1 MSFLQNL
8 KERFSKKDENVEQ
21 FLQNE
26 VMPSEDIEDEQDN
39 ISVPDED
46 APEDDAK
53 TVKGKLVKGIAFGVA
68 AIAVGAVV
76 SNMMST
82 PKHNPQGKE
91 STDLSANTI
100 TANPAQ
106 GIPDNYADIAKYQ
119 AKNNK
124 QQPIKPVNAEQRLA
138 GQQQGQPYNANHSNA
153 YRPVYESSSSYMPTN
168 NAGNYSH
175 GSTYNSGSDA
185 RQLAQQQAKIAAS
198 PILFDISKFAQAAA
212 SMSTANAAPA
222 PMQTTND
229 SYDTGFTLYA
239 GTVIPATLLTGV
251 TSEVNNGD
259 VVAQVRQDVYD
270 SLTGMHLLIPQGSRL
285 IGVSGAAGSRGNKC
299 IGVAFKRIIFPNGY
313 SVQLPDQKAIDGTGF
328 PGLRDKYDDHA
339 STLYRTA
346 FLGAL
351 LAAAAQSST
360 GNSSGYDSRSPGQ
373 EAVSG
378 AVAEVLDTAHTIV
391 ERDANMAP
399 TITITPGAQF
409 SVFINADIALMEY
422 LY

>member
-1 MSFLQNL
+1 MSIFQNL

-26 VMPSEDIEDEQDN
+26 EMPSADNEDEQDN
-39 ISVPDED
+39 INVPDED
-46 APEDDAK
+46 TPEDGAK
-53 TVKGKLVKGIAFGVA
+53 TVKGKLVKGLAFGIA
-68 AIAVGAVV
+68 ALAVGAVV
-76 SNMMST
+76 SNMMSS

-138 GQQQGQPYNANHSNA
+138 AQQQGQPYNANHSNA

-175 GSTYNSGSDA
+175 G
-185 RQLAQQQAKIAAS
+185 AAS

>member
-1 MSFLQNL
+1 MSFFQNL
-8 KERFSKKDENVEQ
+8 KDRFSKKDENVER
-21 FLQNE
+21 FLQ
-26 VMPSEDIEDEQDN
+26 SEDIPETDNPDVQEQDN

-46 APEDDAK
+46 APEDGAK

-68 AIAVGAVV
+68 AIAVCAVV
-76 SNMMST
+76 SNMMGSS
-82 PKHNPQGKE
+82 KHTPQGKE
-91 STDLSANTI
+91 STDLSSNTV

-124 QQPIKPVNAEQRLA
+124 QQPMKPVNAEQRLA
-138 GQQQGQPYNANHSNA
+138 GQQGQQYNTNHSNP
-153 YRPVYESSSSYMPTN
+153 YRPTYEHSASYAATN
-168 NAGNYSH
+168 NSHNNYS
-175 GSTYNSGSDA
+175 NSGYNGNSDA

-212 SMSTANAAPA
+212 SMSTANAAP
-222 PMQTTND
+222 MQETND

-328 PGLRDKYDDHA
+328 PGLRDKYDDHS

-351 LAAAAQSST
+351 LAAAAQSAT

-422 LY
+422 L

>member
-1 MSFLQNL
+1 MSFFQNI
-8 KERFSKKDENVEQ
+8 KDKFGSKKDDNVEQ
-21 FLQNE
+21 FLNGENQEEQNE
-26 VMPSEDIEDEQDN
+26 DN
-39 ISVPDED
+39 ITVPDED
-46 APEDDAK
+46 TPEDGAK
-53 TVKGKLVKGIAFGVA
+53 TVKGTLVKSIAFGVA
-68 AIAVGAVV
+68 AVAVAAVV
-76 SNMMST
+76 SSMMSS
-82 PKHNPQGKE
+82 PKAPGQGKE
-91 STDLSANTI
+91 STDLSTNTV
-100 TANPAQ
+100 TANPAK

-138 GQQQGQPYNANHSNA
+138 AQQGEPQSISHAAGYT
-153 YRPVYESSSSYMPTN
+153 SSYQSPSYN
-168 NAGNYSH
+168 NQS
-175 GSTYNSGSDA
+175 YNKSDD
-185 RQLAQQQAKIAAS
+185 RQIAQQKAKIAAS
-198 PILFDISKFAQAAA
+198 PILFDIDISKFAQTAA

-222 PMQTTND
+222 PMRETND
-229 SYDTGFTLYA
+229 SYDNGYTLYA

-251 TSEVNNGD
+251 TSEVVNGD

-299 IGVAFKRIIFPNGY
+299 IGVAFKRIIFPNGF
-313 SVQLPDQKAIDGTGF
+313 SVQLPEQKAVDGTGF
-328 PGLRDKYDDHA
+328 PGLRDKYDDHS

-351 LAAAAQSST
+351 LAAAAQSAT
-360 GNSSGYDSRSPGQ
+360 GKSSGYDTRSPGE

>member
-1 MSFLQNL
+1 
-8 KERFSKKDENVEQ
+8 
-21 FLQNE
+21 
-26 VMPSEDIEDEQDN
+26 MPSEDIEDEQDN

-46 APEDDAK
+46 APEDGAK

-82 PKHNPQGKE
+82 PKH
-91 STDLSANTI
+91 NTI

-153 YRPVYESSSSYMPTN
+153 YRPVYESSSSYMPAN

-185 RQLAQQQAKIAAS
+185 RQIAAS

>member
-8 KERFSKKDENVEQ
+8 KDRFSKKDDSVEQ
-21 FLQNE
+21 FFKTDDAENIEEQQQE
-26 VMPSEDIEDEQDN
+26 EQTPDDIT
-39 ISVPDED
+39 VPDED
-46 APEDDAK
+46 TPEDGAK
-53 TVKGKLVKGIAFGVA
+53 TVKGKLVKGIAGCVA
-68 AIAVGAVV
+68 AVAVVAVV
-76 SNMMST
+76 SNMMNT
-82 PKHNPQGKE
+82 PKPPGQGKE
-91 STDLSANTI
+91 STDLSTNTT

-138 GQQQGQPYNANHSNA
+138 NQQGQQ
-153 YRPVYESSSSYMPTN
+153 
-168 NAGNYSH
+168 
-175 GSTYNSGSDA
+175 YNSGHSAPYRPAYEYAPSYTPVYSSGSSQGYSNNSDS
-185 RQLAQQQAKIAAS
+185 RQAAQQQAKIAAS
-198 PILFDISKFAQAAA
+198 PILFDISRFAQATA

-222 PMQTTND
+222 PMSETND

-299 IGVAFKRIIFPNGY
+299 IGVAFKRIIFPNGF
-313 SVQLPDQKAIDGTGF
+313 SVQLPEQKAIDGTGF
-328 PGLRDKYDDHA
+328 PGLRDKYDDHS

-351 LAAAAQSST
+351 LAAAAQSAT

>member
-1 MSFLQNL
+1 MSIFQNL

-26 VMPSEDIEDEQDN
+26 EMPSEDNEDEQDN
-39 ISVPDED
+39 INVPDED
-46 APEDDAK
+46 TPEDGAK
-53 TVKGKLVKGIAFGVA
+53 TVKGKLVKGLAFGIA
-68 AIAVGAVV
+68 ALAVGAVV
-76 SNMMST
+76 SNMMSS

-138 GQQQGQPYNANHSNA
+138 NQQYNTNHSNA
-153 YRPVYESSSSYMPTN
+153 YRPAYESSSSYMPAN
-168 NAGNYSH
+168 NASNYSH

-212 SMSTANAAPA
+212 SMSTANAA

-270 SLTGMHLLIPQGSRL
+270 SLTGMHLLIPHGSRL

>member
-1 MSFLQNL
+1 MSFFQNI
-8 KERFSKKDENVEQ
+8 KDRLGRGKDDKVEQ
-21 FLQNE
+21 FLQDGFADE
-26 VMPSEDIEDEQDN
+26 SEEQQEEIN
-39 ISVPDED
+39 SAGITVLDED
-46 APEDDAK
+46 APEDGAK
-53 TVKGKLVKGIAFGVA
+53 TVKGKLVKAIAFGVA
-68 AIAVGAVV
+68 AVAVAAVV
-76 SNMMST
+76 SSMMNS
-82 PKHNPQGKE
+82 PKPPGQGRE
-91 STDLSANTI
+91 STDLSSNTV
-100 TANPAQ
+100 TSNPAK

-119 AKNNK
+119 AKNNNK
-124 QQPIKPVNAEQRLA
+124 QQLIKPVNAEKHLA
-138 GQQQGQPYNANHSNA
+138 NQQNISSNPSSTNSPASYASSPNVNYDYGQA
-153 YRPVYESSSSYMPTN
+153 
-168 NAGNYSH
+168 
-175 GSTYNSGSDA
+175 A
-185 RQLAQQQAKIAAS
+185 RQQAKIAAS
-198 PILFDISKFAQAAA
+198 PILFDISKFAQTAA
-212 SMSTANAAPA
+212 SMSTVNATPA
-222 PMQTTND
+222 PMSETND

-239 GTVIPATLLTGV
+239 GTVIPATLLTGI

-299 IGVAFKRIIFPNGY
+299 IGVAFKRIIFPNGF

-328 PGLRDKYDDHA
+328 PGLRDKYDDHS

-351 LAAAAQSST
+351 LAAAAQSAT
-360 GNSSGYDSRSPGQ
+360 GNSSGYDNRSPGQ

>member
-1 MSFLQNL
+1 MSIFQNL

-26 VMPSEDIEDEQDN
+26 EMPSADNEDEQDN
-39 ISVPDED
+39 INVPDED
-46 APEDDAK
+46 TPEDGAK
-53 TVKGKLVKGIAFGVA
+53 TVKGKLVKGLAFGIA
-68 AIAVGAVV
+68 ALAVGAVV
-76 SNMMST
+76 SNMMSS

-138 GQQQGQPYNANHSNA
+138 NQQQGQQYNTNHSNA
-153 YRPVYESSSSYMPTN
+153 YRPTYESSSSYIN
-168 NAGNYSH
+168 

-239 GTVIPATLLTGV
+239 GTVIPATLLTGI

>member
-8 KERFSKKDENVEQ
+8 KDKIGRKKDDNVEQ
-21 FLQNE
+21 FLQDGNVDDE
-26 VMPSEDIEDEQDN
+26 VQQTSSDIN
-39 ISVPDED
+39 VPDED
-46 APEDDAK
+46 SPEDGAK

-68 AIAVGAVV
+68 AVAVAAVV
-76 SNMMST
+76 SSMMNS
-82 PKHNPQGKE
+82 PKPPGQGKE
-91 STDLSANTI
+91 STDLSTNAVTS
-100 TANPAQ
+100 NPAR

-119 AKNNK
+119 AKNTK
-124 QQPIKPVNAEQRLA
+124 QQPVKPVNAEQHLA
-138 GQQQGQPYNANHSNA
+138 DQQVRQQNASPNHSYDA
-153 YRPVYESSSSYMPTN
+153 HASYTPSHN
-168 NAGNYSH
+168 NNFD
-175 GSTYNSGSDA
+175 SGQAA
-185 RQLAQQQAKIAAS
+185 RQQAKIAAS
-198 PILFDISKFAQAAA
+198 PILFDISRFAQSAA
-212 SMSTANAAPA
+212 SMSTVNASPA
-222 PMQTTND
+222 PMSETND
-229 SYDTGFTLYA
+229 GYDTGFTLYA
-239 GTVIPATLLTGV
+239 GTVIPATLLTGI

-285 IGVSGAAGSRGNKC
+285 IGVSGTAGSRGNKC
-299 IGVAFKRIIFPNGY
+299 IGVAFKRIIFPNGF
-313 SVQLPDQKAIDGTGF
+313 SVQLPEQKAIDGTGF
-328 PGLRDKYDDHA
+328 PGLRDKYDDHS

-351 LAAAAQSST
+351 LAAAAQSVT
-360 GNSSGYDSRSPGQ
+360 GHSSGYDSRSPGE

>member
-1 MSFLQNL
+1 MSFLENI
-8 KERFSKKDENVEQ
+8 KEKLFKKDENVER
-21 FLQNE
+21 FLKTEEIPDDGRNE
-26 VMPSEDIEDEQDN
+26 EQIQDN
-39 ISVPDED
+39 ITVPDEET
-46 APEDDAK
+46 PEDGAK

-68 AIAVGAVV
+68 AIAVAAVV
-76 SNMMST
+76 SNMMNS
-82 PKHNPQGKE
+82 PKPLGQSKE

-119 AKNNK
+119 ARNNK
-124 QQPIKPVNAEQRLA
+124 QQPVKPINAERRLA
-138 GQQQGQPYNANHSNA
+138 EQQNNASGNT
-153 YRPVYESSSSYMPTN
+153 YRPSYEAPAQYTPN
-168 NAGNYSH
+168 
-175 GSTYNSGSDA
+175 YNSDSNYGTDNNSTSRLA
-185 RQLAQQQAKIAAS
+185 AQQQAKIAAS
-198 PILFDISKFAQAAA
+198 PILFDISRFAQSQAGIAAA
-212 SMSTANAAPA
+212 SAAPV
-222 PMQTTND
+222 PIRETND
-229 SYDTGFTLYA
+229 GYDTGFTLYA
-239 GTVIPATLLTGV
+239 GTVIPATLLTGI

-313 SVQLPDQKAIDGTGF
+313 SVQLPEQKAIDGAGF
-328 PGLRDKYDDHA
+328 PGLRDKYDDHS

-351 LAAAAQSST
+351 LAAAAQSAT
-360 GNSSGYDSRSPGQ
+360 GNSNGYENRSPGE

-391 ERDANMAP
+391 ERDANMSP